1 MTTRQFPK
9 FSQKLT
15 DSINLSAQQ
24 TVQNS
29 IGVIV
34 SYDPITNTAAVVAT
48 NRGSEIPGEIYRGVP
63 CPRPMGVQSVAPE
76 QGCQCFLSFKD
87 GKRANPVIVSYHNTT
102 SYAQNNFTNEY
113 NAQINTPT
121 YITGL

>member
-1 MTTRQFPK
+1 MTTKPFPK
-9 FSQKLT
+9 FSQKIT

-24 TVQNS
+24 TVQNN

-34 SYDPITNTAAVVAT
+34 GYDPVNNTASVIAT
-48 NRGSEIPGEIYRGVP
+48 NRGSEIPGEMFHNVP

-87 GKRANPVIVSYHNTT
+87 GKRANPIIISYHNTT
-102 SYAQNNFTNEY
+102 SYALNNYSNETT
-113 NAQINTPT
+113 AQVNTPS
-121 YITGL
+121 YLFGI